1 MHKHPVTVPA
11 VLVVF
16 ATITLSACG
25 PDDRASANVDQSSA
39 ASGAPT
45 PSAQE
50 TTQTVTPSVAFGA
63 SAALSTMQSGAP
75 DASSDSAVQSVQASL
90 AADSRQ
96 VAPVMHD
103 APGDGG
109 NTNSTN

>member
-1 MHKHPVTVPA
+1 
-11 VLVVF
+11 
-16 ATITLSACG
+16 
-25 PDDRASANVDQSSA
+25 
-39 ASGAPT
+39 
-45 PSAQE
+45 
-50 TTQTVTPSVAFGA
+50 
-63 SAALSTMQSGAP
+63 MQSGAP